1 MQLSLF
7 TFFKKESISSLLF
20 NIIYTM
26 LFNNVIKRTD
36 IPDLDKFIPQEWS
49 LCRVSESNF
58 WREEFHARRL
68 SCGLRF
74 FFLFS
79 FRINA
84 FSSPTIFPLLMEGID
99 RPAHN
104 VLDDY
109 RGRGSRKKS
118 IYGRVTFTV
127 VRKAPVTFES
137 RAIDTLSAA
146 QSTLIIIY

>member
-1 MQLSLF
+1 MIPLPSFRIEFLKRRISRETTVLWTAFFLSLF
-7 TFFKKESISSLLF
+7 
-20 NIIYTM
+20 
-26 LFNNVIKRTD
+26 
-36 IPDLDKFIPQEWS
+36 
-49 LCRVSESNF
+49 
-58 WREEFHARRL
+58 
-68 SCGLRF
+68 
-74 FFLFS
+74 FS
-79 FRINA
+79 RINA

-99 RPAHN
+99 RPEHN